1 MDCKEAL
8 DETGGDVE
16 KAAEVLRKKGIA
28 KAERKGERAVKQGL
42 VHSYIHANGQV
53 GVLVEVLCETDFVAR
68 NEQFR
73 SFVHDVALQIA
84 ASSPLYVSA
93 EDVPPEV
100 VEKEKSLIAEEFA
113 GSSKPK
119 DVVDKIVC
127 GKLDK
132 YFGEVCLLN
141 QPYIKDEDITINQL
155 LTDTIAKIGE
165 NIQISRFTR
174 FALGE
179 GSAVCFC

>member
-1 MDCKEAL
+1 MVDCKEAL

-68 NEQFR
+68 NEQFQA
-73 SFVHDVALQIA
+73 FVHDIALQVA
-84 ASSPLYVSA
+84 ATNPLYVSP
-93 EDVPPEV
+93 EDVSSEV

-113 GSSKPK
+113 GSSKPQG
-119 DVVDKIVC
+119 VIDKIVC

-132 YFGEVCLLN
+132 YFEEVCLLN
-141 QPYIKDEDITINQL
+141 QPYIKDEDITISQL
-155 LTDTIAKIGE
+155 LTDTIAKTGE

-179 GSAVCFC
+179 NSLVC